1 MATNKEKVDIK
12 RSDQFQEVDEELTR
26 AMAELDSTIERVSL
40 IFQSDSEL
48 PGMGDDTEAVAAG
61 ASEEAEGTD
70 GLPAQE
76 KPVGRAKGEQ

>member
-40 IFQSDSEL
+40 IFQSDSDL
-48 PGMGDDTEAVAAG
+48 PGLGSEPETELAASSDTDEEAG
-61 ASEEAEGTD
+61 ASPDEEKQAERG
-70 GLPAQE
+70 
-76 KPVGRAKGEQ
+76 KSEQ